1 MSPNFAAA
9 AAVALI
15 RAQLKQATHERLMM
29 DAEQNKVAYAYAR
42 CAERELVLKEL
53 LAEAVKLLNA
63 ITSGDEWFIQPDGTV
78 RVPNEKRLDTAARQ
92 QPMEGL

>member
-1 MSPNFAAA
+1 MNPQFAAA
-9 AAVALI
+9 AAVSLI
-15 RAQLKQATHERLMM
+15 RAQLKQATHDRLMM

-63 ITSGDEWFIQPDGTV
+63 ITNGEEWYIQPDGHV
-78 RVPNEKRLDTAARQ
+78 RVPNQQKFIAASSQERL
-92 QPMEGL
+92 EI

>member
-1 MSPNFAAA
+1 MSPHFAAA

-53 LAEAVKLLNA
+53 LAEAVKLVNA
-63 ITSGDEWFIQPDGTV
+63 ITAGEEWYIQPDGTV
-78 RVPNEKRLDTAARQ
+78 RVPNEKKFTAAANQ
-92 QPMEGL
+92 QSMELK